1 MRKSKYCT
9 VKEVCEILN
18 VSPRTVYYYCQ
29 KGYLD
34 YTKPVGLIYITRASL
49 NKFIK
54 YGKPKPLTKKTN
66 TLNRRITMPKPQAQ
80 QANTKT

>member
-1 MRKSKYCT
+1 MRKSKYCM

-29 KGYLD
+29 RGYLD

-54 YGKPKPLTKKTN
+54 YGKPKPRPKKT
-66 TLNRRITMPKPQAQ
+66 TTQKRRMTMSKTNAPQTNAK
-80 QANTKT
+80 N